1 MYSAGALRQSGN
13 FNLTNGNDFPLIS
26 EEDLLSNIDRMS
38 RLLPQA
44 HLDMMSEE
52 DLYNRQL
59 TPSHR
64 ALDEQVHYQRLLAK
78 VREQASIIEAL
89 RGENFELKKH
99 LAERDVFVEE
109 LEARIV
115 EL

>member
-1 MYSAGALRQSGN
+1 MHSAGALRQSAN

-38 RLLPQA
+38 RLLPHAA

-64 ALDEQVHYQRLLAK
+64 ALDEQIHY
-78 VREQASIIEAL
+78 
-89 RGENFELKKH
+89 
-99 LAERDVFVEE
+99 
-109 LEARIV
+109 
-115 EL
+115 